1 MSLIRWNPETTFFPS
16 ISRWMDDFFDDND
29 NWPKPM
35 KGVSMP
41 AVNVKENKNAFKLD
55 VAAPGFKKG
64 DFKLEVQNGYLTISG
79 ETKEE
84 KEDKDEKY
92 TRQEYRF
99 SSFSRSFTL
108 PENVKSADIS
118 AEYADGVLKVTLP
131 KKKEEE
137 KPATQIAVK

>member
-16 ISRWMDDFFDDND
+16 ISRWMDDFFDDNGD
-29 NWPKPM
+29 WAKPM
-35 KGVSMP
+35 RNTSMP

-64 DFKLEVQNGYLTISG
+64 DFKLEVQDGRLTISG

-92 TRQEYRF
+92 TRQEYRY

-108 PENVKSADIS
+108 PENVKSDDIS

-131 KKKEEE
+131 KKKAEE

>member
-1 MSLIRWNPETTFFPS
+1 
-16 ISRWMDDFFDDND
+16 MDDFFDDND
-29 NWPKPM
+29 NWPKSM
-35 KGVSMP
+35 KNVSMP

-55 VAAPGFKKG
+55 VAAPGFKKD

-108 PENVKSADIS
+108 PDNVKSADIS
-118 AEYADGVLKVTLP
+118 AEYADGILKVTLP